1 MVVSSSLSGHGIST
15 FLRQTVTVE
24 EAIGEVSKNHSG
36 TAERVI
42 IKPYPKDDELRTF
55 WCAVSVARSGR

>member
-1 MVVSSSLSGHGIST
+1 
-15 FLRQTVTVE
+15 VTVE
-24 EAIGEVSKNHSG
+24 EAIVEVSKNHSG
-36 TAERVI
+36 TGERVT